1 MARKIALF
9 AAVAGLFAGVFT
21 SGCNINVEPPEGGP
35 TTTSASSGNSGAGGG
50 GGGSDGSGGGAATTG
65 GTGTGTPDASRCTA
79 TPQQVW
85 CPYEKLSLPA
95 KLGAMR
101 DVVWQV
107 PLGAAPAQGWRVVLL
122 FQGSFYGPPLMF
134 DASDSS
140 PHGGYHLAST
150 VKALLD
156 AGYAVVAPAA
166 HVEGGLFWDTN
177 VPPWT
182 LDWTASPDH
191 AFMLSIFA
199 AISSGKFGPLD
210 ASRMYATGISSGGYM
225 TSRMAVSYPGKF
237 RALAVHSGSY
247 ASCSGPLC
255 IVPDTLPSDHP
266 PTLFLHGDADLI
278 VPISTMK
285 PYNARLVEEGKETR
299 VVIGPGA
306 GHEWLAAGPQ
316 EVVSWFD
323 AHP

>member
-1 MARKIALF
+1 
-9 AAVAGLFAGVFT
+9 
-21 SGCNINVEPPEGGP
+21 
-35 TTTSASSGNSGAGGG
+35 
-50 GGGSDGSGGGAATTG
+50 
-65 GTGTGTPDASRCTA
+65 
-79 TPQQVW
+79 
-85 CPYEKLSLPA
+85 
-95 KLGAMR
+95 MR
-101 DVVWQV
+101 DVIWQV
-107 PLGAAPAQGWRVVLL
+107 PLGTPPAQGWRVVLL

-150 VKALLD
+150 VKELLD
-156 AGYAVVAPAA
+156 AGYAVLAPEA

-177 VPPWT
+177 VPPWSI
-182 LDWTASPDH
+182 DWTSSPDH

-237 RALAVHSGSY
+237 RALAVHSASY
-247 ASCSGPLC
+247 AKCSGPLC
-255 IVPDTLPSDHP
+255 VVPDTLPSDHP
-266 PTLFLHGDADLI
+266 PTLFLHGQVDLI

-285 PYNARLVEEGKETR
+285 PYNARLVDDGKETR
-299 VVIGPGA
+299 VVVGPKA
-306 GHEWLAAGPQ
+306 GHEWLAEGPH
-316 EVVSWFD
+316 EVVAWFD